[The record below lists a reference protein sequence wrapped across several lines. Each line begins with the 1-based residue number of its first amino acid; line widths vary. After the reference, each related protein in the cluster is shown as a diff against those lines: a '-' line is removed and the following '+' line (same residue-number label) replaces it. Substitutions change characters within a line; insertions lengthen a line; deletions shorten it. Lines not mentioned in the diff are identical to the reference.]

1 MTSVW
6 PGPRI
11 VGILLLSAMALSAAT
26 AAAPVKAPLP
36 PLPPPRPA
44 GIDPQ
49 QGKDQAEDQAH
60 EQVGGVP
67 KAAPKEADRENAK
80 EAAPAPAP
88 QEAVTPVISSSCSG
102 FLVSGHV
109 EARRAPAPP
118 AGPGCGIDEPVTI
131 SAIIR
136 PDGRKISV
144 AASGVMGCALAKEFA
159 TWAAGD
165 FSTILEA
172 GDRKIETIVT
182 GSSYECRPRNRVAG
196 AKLSEH
202 GRGNAL
208 DIRGVKFAGGGQA
221 LVGDK
226 ASPIPEALFTSA
238 CKTFATVL
246 GPGSDGYHEDHMHID
261 LAARRPGSHYCR
273 WRMP

>member
-1 MTSVW
+1 MTSV
-6 PGPRI
+6 GPRI
-11 VGILLLSAMALSAAT
+11 IIFGIFVLQ
-26 AAAPVKAPLP
+26 AAALPAQAAGPLNP

-44 GIDPQ
+44 GIDPPRE
-49 QGKDQAEDQAH
+49 QGKDHAEDLAK
-60 EQVGGVP
+60 EPAGEPP
-67 KAAPKEADRENAK
+67 KALPKEAV
-80 EAAPAPAP
+80 PAPEP
-88 QEAVTPVISSSCSG
+88 QEVVTPSISSACSG
-102 FLVSGHV
+102 FLASGQV
-109 EARRAPAPP
+109 EAKRVSAPLT
-118 AGPGCGIDEPVTI
+118 GPGCGIDEPVTI

-136 PDGRKISV
+136 PDSRKISV
-144 AASGVMGCALAKEFA
+144 AASGVMRCALAKEFA

-165 FSTILEA
+165 FSTILET
-172 GDRKIETIVT
+172 GGQKIETIVT

-202 GRGNAL
+202 GKGNAL
-208 DIRGVKFAGGGQA
+208 DIRGVKFAGGAHA

-226 ASPIPEALFTSA
+226 ASPIPEALFVSA

-273 WRMP
+273 WKMP

>member
-1 MTSVW
+1 MKAGHRGPVIATISV
-6 PGPRI
+6 
-11 VGILLLSAMALSAAT
+11 LLAMVLPALAAS
-26 AAAPVKAPLP
+26 PMNP

-44 GIDPQ
+44 GIDPPKE
-49 QGKDQAEDQAH
+49 QGKDHAEDLVKEPAV
-60 EQVGGVP
+60 EPP
-67 KAAPKEADRENAK
+67 KAPSTQ
-80 EAAPAPAP
+80 AAPAAPTP
-88 QEAVTPVISSSCSG
+88 QEGVTPSISSACSE
-102 FLVSGHV
+102 FLSSGQV
-109 EARRAPAPP
+109 EAKRVVAPP
-118 AGPGCGIDEPVTI
+118 SGPGCGIDEPVTI

-144 AASGVMGCALAKEFA
+144 ASSGVMRCALAKEFA

-196 AKLSEH
+196 AKISEH

-208 DIRGVKFAGGGQA
+208 DIRGVRFAGGGQA

-226 ASPIPEALFTSA
+226 ASPVPEALFTSA